1 MSSFIENC
9 VNKEYLYTIYAQVK
23 FKLGCKIHKPIMP
36 KSLVIE
42 DDIKKLVLST
52 CPKPKTFSLSR
63 AIFSWEGGGGPYG
76 THDDIKLFHG
86 NYESWQ
92 IEGLIKKISVK
103 SRTWNGKQ
111 IIQGIQVFLENG
123 ETQSFGMKL
132 NDAVQVETLEV
143 PSNQHIK
150 FFHIRSGS
158 YIDDIGFETNEGLKF
173 GPIGGPSGAIKPVP
187 TSIRIQPYVDG
198 IRGITVRTQ
207 GAPCICKI
215 QFKYVIPREN

>member
-1 MSSFIENC
+1 M
-9 VNKEYLYTIYAQVK
+9 A
-23 FKLGCKIHKPIMP
+23 
-36 KSLVIE
+36 
-42 DDIKKLVLST
+42 
-52 CPKPKTFSLSR
+52 
-63 AIFSWEGGGGPYG
+63 
-76 THDDIKLFHG
+76 DDIKLIHG

-92 IEGLIKKISVK
+92 IEGLIRKINVK
-103 SRTWNGKQ
+103 TRTWKGKE

-123 ETQSFGMKL
+123 KTQAFGMKL
-132 NDAVQVETLEV
+132 NDNYLVQTLEV

-158 YIDDIGFETNEGLKF
+158 YIDAIGFETNKGLKF

-215 QFKYVIPREN
+215 QFKYVIPREY

>member
-1 MSSFIENC
+1 ME
-9 VNKEYLYTIYAQVK
+9 
-23 FKLGCKIHKPIMP
+23 FKL
-36 KSLVIE
+36 SLVLATI
-42 DDIKKLVLST
+42 
-52 CPKPKTFSLSR
+52 CM
-63 AIFSWEGGGGPYG
+63 
-76 THDDIKLFHG
+76 
-86 NYESWQ
+86 
-92 IEGLIKKISVK
+92 GL
-103 SRTWNGKQ
+103 
-111 IIQGIQVFLENG
+111 
-123 ETQSFGMKL
+123 SFGMKL

-158 YIDDIGFETNEGLKF
+158 YIDAIGFETNKGLKF